1 MDVNEISIFV
11 SSSDAYSDIW
21 SAFFALLKR
30 EWPDYRGRIYLNT
43 ETLGF
48 NYEGL
53 DIVCTKLGKQSHFG
67 DFFLRGIERIDGD
80 RFLLLM
86 IDYFIEG
93 RVDIAR
99 LQEICD
105 LFMHDEADTF
115 TLTTQPYGFHP
126 LPSRPS
132 FSRLDPC
139 EAWRIMRSE
148 EHTSEL
154 QSRE

>member
-115 TLTTQPYGFHP
+115 TLTTQP
-126 LPSRPS
+126 
-132 FSRLDPC
+132 
-139 EAWRIMRSE
+139 
-148 EHTSEL
+148 
-154 QSRE
+154 